1 MYSTYDTYIYYYQSF
16 LYRFHV
22 DLFGNTESEFVWMKN
37 PGNLDASGGGWSDWE
52 QHLLIKNGTTYIHIL
67 TNIFEN
73 TVK

>member
-1 MYSTYDTYIYYYQSF
+1 MYSTYDTYIYYQSF

-52 QHLLIKNGTTYIHIL
+52 QHLLIKNGTTYIRIL

>member
-1 MYSTYDTYIYYYQSF
+1 MYSTYDTYIYYQSF